1 MEEASSWAFSIAP
14 FIPFGPSVSTN
25 SAPSIASKVLR
36 SRDMVSGIVSVSLYP
51 LAAAT
56 KARAMPVLPLV
67 GSMITVSLV
76 SRPLFSASSIIAMP
90 IRSLTLDSGLKNSH
104 FNKISAP
111 IPSVTL
117 FNRTKGVRPIVSTMS
132 LYIFPIFIN
141 AVYQVKRSGNKA
153 NTIPISWQLSAC
165 ALGKL
170 FGADV

>member
-1 MEEASSWAFSIAP
+1 MPQGNDEELERFYQV
-14 FIPFGPSVSTN
+14 GE
-25 SAPSIASKVLR
+25 
-36 SRDMVSGIVSVSLYP
+36 LYNMRKYP
-51 LAAAT
+51 KKDDEDQFVRWINL
-56 KARAMPVLPLV
+56 K
-67 GSMITVSLV
+67 
-76 SRPLFSASSIIAMP
+76 
-90 IRSLTLDSGLKNSH
+90 DSGLKNSH

-141 AVYQVKRSGNKA
+141 AVYQVKLSGNKA
-153 NTIPISWQLSAC
+153 NTMPISWQLSAC